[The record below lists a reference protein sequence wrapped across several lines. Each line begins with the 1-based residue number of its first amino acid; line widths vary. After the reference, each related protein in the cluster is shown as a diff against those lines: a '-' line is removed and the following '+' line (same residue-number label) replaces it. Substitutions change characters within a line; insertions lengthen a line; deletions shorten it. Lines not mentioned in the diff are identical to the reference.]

1 MRVPPHPDA
10 ATTAAHTHHDAVQS
24 FVSAA
29 RAVPPAEWERPL
41 ADGKWTP
48 AQVAEHLRMTYAL
61 VAQQLAGGSGIRVRT
76 PWWLRTVL
84 RWRVLPRILSS
95 GLFPRG
101 ARAPREIRP
110 GDGPFD
116 RDQTLSALLTSA
128 TVVEDALVRV
138 WNGSPIR
145 MTHHVF
151 GALDTPT
158 AAQLLTVH
166 TLHHTRQLD
175 AAIAHRA

>member
-1 MRVPPHPDA
+1 MPQNRTAATAAITAHKDAVEAFLTTARTIPPDA
-10 ATTAAHTHHDAVQS
+10 
-24 FVSAA
+24 
-29 RAVPPAEWERPL
+29 WERPL
-41 ADGKWTP
+41 AGGKWTP

-61 VAQQLAGGSGIRVRT
+61 VAQQLAGGSGIRVRA
-76 PWWLRTVL
+76 PWWLRPVL

-95 GLFPRG
+95 GIFPRG

-116 RDQTLSALLTSA
+116 REQTLSALRTSA
-128 TVVEDALVRV
+128 TVVEDAIVRA
-138 WNGSPIR
+138 WDGSPIR

-158 AAQLLTVH
+158 AARLLTVH
-166 TLHHTRQLD
+166 TQHHTRQLE
-175 AAIAHRA
+175 ATTEPNA

>member
-1 MRVPPHPDA
+1 MPQRPASSA
-10 ATTAAHTHHDAVQS
+10 ASAAATHHDAVQS
-24 FVSAA
+24 FITAA
-29 RAVPPAEWERPL
+29 RAVPPTRWERPL
-41 ADGKWTP
+41 DDGKWTP

-76 PWWLRTVL
+76 PWWLRTIL

-116 RDQTLSALLTSA
+116 QDQTLSALLTSA
-128 TVVEDALVRV
+128 TVVEEALVRE

-158 AAQLLTVH
+158 AAKLLTVH

-175 AAIAHRA
+175 GANAQNA